1 MALDLNL
8 IITADASQATRALAS
23 VESGIK
29 KVEGAAKSTS
39 DPINKVTTS
48 VEKLAKAEVNLND
61 IAANGLPVWYNQ
73 QKAKTEALIASDKLA
88 IKEEALM
95 GRMAGLTTATGLSST
110 ALMGLVGATGAA
122 VIGATAFGAVLVKS
136 TSHYFQ
142 HAEATRDSRDALA
155 ELGKG
160 WESFQML
167 VGGAVLG
174 QGFSIVKPVDA
185 LNVALTYTGALIAL
199 RIEQAR
205 SLLNTLQLVAG
216 ALPGGA
222 MLQGLMA
229 MGDSALSQNGG
240 VVNPPM
246 HWRDP
251 VTGMTQEQLRAERD
265 IALAAERRRAAE
277 RAGQR
282 PRSPLAGGPGWM
294 FAPTTLPGSQVGI
307 PYAPWWPG
315 AIDGFRGPLPGTP
328 VLDNGPGFVNGFGGG
343 FLGGGYNGYLP
354 GATNVRFGGGGGGG
368 GFLGGFGGA
377 ANFGAGISNTIL
389 QAITGGG
396 SMVGGVGSYIGGGI
410 GGSIAKALTSGG
422 GLAIGGMAGGAL
434 NAILPGIGS
443 LLGPALGWL
452 GDKMFGPTDYELRKR
467 QEGQDRTSANA
478 MLNQPGLRGQWDMLG
493 GNMPFSFDF
502 LKTQAQHDPTRVS
515 GYLDEMIAKTDR
527 LTSAMERYGI
537 TWEELGD
544 QAQQSQIDAMAKTL
558 IEDFEILTLAGADVT
573 MVIEK
578 MGGSVQTF
586 IDAALRTG
594 SEVPAGMQPMI
605 EKMIEMGLLTDENGQ
620 AFTSLEDTGL
630 TFAKTM
636 TEGFDSIV
644 TAIGHL
650 AKALGYDIPEAID
663 KIPKEVEIDINYTER
678 GKPGSGPG
686 SGDNNPGGSSTDDSG
701 NQTQY
706 HSGGYVWPRFHRGGE
721 VPAILQA
728 GEFVMSKSAVNRIG
742 AGNLAR
748 LNRGGAGGNVS
759 VFISGSY
766 IDSERSAR
774 MVAEKVAKVYLRG

>member
-1 MALDLNL
+1 MALELKIDVELEGEGKAKAGL
-8 IITADASQATRALAS
+8 AAL
-23 VESGIK
+23 EQGIK
-29 KVEGAAKSTS
+29 RVEGAAKTGTPAIGKMSEAVQELATGET
-39 DPINKVTTS
+39 DLTKA
-48 VEKLAKAEVNLND
+48 VEKATK
-61 IAANGLPVWYNQ
+61 GLEFG
-73 QKAKTEALIASDKLA
+73 TEAYFKARRGALEQVQATDKLKIA
-88 IKEEALM
+88 QE
-95 GRMAGLTTATGLSST
+95 GLSVAT
-110 ALMGLVGATGAA
+110 LGTNAAMVAYVGAASAA
-122 VIGATAFGAVLVKS
+122 VIGATAFGAVIVKS
-136 TSHYFQ
+136 TYHYFQ
-142 HAEATRDSRDALA
+142 HAEATRDSREALA
-155 ELGKG
+155 ELATG

-240 VVNPPM
+240 VVNPPL
-246 HWRDP
+246 HWRDAN
-251 VTGMTQEQLRAERD
+251 GMTQEQLRAERD

-294 FAPTTLPGSQVGI
+294 FAPSDLPGSQVGI
-307 PYAPWWPG
+307 PYTPWWPG

-328 VLDNGPGFVNGFGGG
+328 VLDHGPGFMNGFGGG

-354 GATNVRFGGGGGGG
+354 GGTGWMGEQYRGSTRPGMFNNPFRRNGETGSQYGANMAQVGMGLYNGAMNVWDG
-368 GFLGGFGGA
+368 
-377 ANFGAGISNTIL
+377 
-389 QAITGGG
+389 TG
-396 SMVGGVGSYIGGGI
+396 
-410 GGSIAKALTSGG
+410 SGG
-422 GLAIGGMAGGAL
+422 TASRALQGGMAGFQAGA
-434 NAILPGIGS
+434 
-443 LLGPALGWL
+443 
-452 GDKMFGPTDYELRKR
+452 MFGPMGMMVGAGAGALVGLIRGLVGPTAYEQRVR
-467 QEGQDRTSANA
+467 QENSDRTSATA
-478 MLNQPGLRGQWDMLG
+478 MLSQPGLRGQWDMLG

>member
-1 MALDLNL
+1 
-8 IITADASQATRALAS
+8 

-110 ALMGLVGATGAA
+110 ALIGLVGATGAA
-122 VIGATAFGAVLVKS
+122 AIGATAFASVLVKS
-136 TSHYFQ
+136 TAHYFQ

-174 QGFSIVKPVDA
+174 QGFSIVKPVEA
-185 LNVALTYTGALIAL
+185 LNVALTYTGDLIAL
-199 RIEQAR
+199 RIDQAR
-205 SLLNTLQLVAG
+205 SLLTTLQLIAG
-216 ALPGGA
+216 ALPGGS
-222 MLQGLMA
+222 MLQGLMG
-229 MGDSALSQNGG
+229 MGDAALSQQNTRVATTGG
-240 VVNPPM
+240 AVPFLPEDLDM
-246 HWRDP
+246 
-251 VTGMTQEQLRAERD
+251 
-265 IALAAERRRAAE
+265 
-277 RAGQR
+277 
-282 PRSPLAGGPGWM
+282 LAGGPARFIQRQREQQRMADAMRRFYGGNLGPGWM
-294 FAPTTLPGSQVGI
+294 GMPGTLPGSSVGA
-307 PYAPWWPG
+307 PYTPWWPG
-315 AIDGFRGPLPGTP
+315 AIDGFRGPLPGSP

-354 GATNVRFGGGGGGG
+354 GATNVRFGGGRGGG

-396 SMVGGVGSYIGGGI
+396 SMVGGIGSYVGGGLGGMLGKSLGGMVGGI
-410 GGSIAKALTSGG
+410 G
-422 GLAIGGMAGGAL
+422 GGAL

-452 GDKMFGPTDYELRKR
+452 GNKMFGPTAYEQRVR
-467 QEGQDRTSANA
+467 QENTDRTSATA
-478 MLNQPGLRGQWDMLG
+478 MLSQPGLRGQWDMLG

-537 TWEELGD
+537 TWEQLGD
-544 QAQQSQIDAMAKTL
+544 QAQQSQIDQMAKTL

-573 MVIEK
+573 FVIEK

-663 KIPKEVEIDINYTER
+663 KIPKEVEIDINYRES

-686 SGDNNPGGSSTDDSG
+686 SGDNNPGGSSTDDPG

-706 HSGGYVWPRFHRGGE
+706 HTGGYVWPRFHRGGE

-728 GEFVMSKSAVNRIG
+728 GEFVMSRAAVNRIG

>member
-29 KVEGAAKSTS
+29 KVEGAAKSTT

-110 ALMGLVGATGAA
+110 ALIGLVGATGAA
-122 VIGATAFGAVLVKS
+122 AIGATAFASVLVKS
-136 TSHYFQ
+136 TAHYFQ

-174 QGFSIVKPVDA
+174 QGFSIVKPVEA

-199 RIEQAR
+199 RIDQAR
-205 SLLNTLQLVAG
+205 SLLTTLQLVAG

-222 MLQGLMA
+222 MLQGLMG
-229 MGDSALSQNGG
+229 MGDSALTSPNTRVATTGG
-240 VVNPPM
+240 PA
-246 HWRDP
+246 P
-251 VTGMTQEQLRAERD
+251 VLPEVLD
-265 IALAAERRRAAE
+265 W
-277 RAGQR
+277 
-282 PRSPLAGGPGWM
+282 LAGGPARFTSRNNQEQRDAEARAKRMAGIGRDWI
-294 FAPTTLPGSQVGI
+294 PRLPYQRPDLNYGLDSLTRYIDPGIRPDFNGFGPRSYSPRAIWEMRNGSSG
-307 PYAPWWPG
+307 PPDPWLE
-315 AIDGFRGPLPGTP
+315 PLPQSGRFGAF
-328 VLDNGPGFVNGFGGG
+328 LSGAFGGAAGFGGG
-343 FLGGGYNGYLP
+343 L
-354 GATNVRFGGGGGGG
+354 A
-368 GFLGGFGGA
+368 
-377 ANFGAGISNTIL
+377 NTIL
-389 QAITGGG
+389 QAVTGGG
-396 SMVGGVGSYIGGGI
+396 SMVQGVGSYIGGG
-410 GGSIAKALTSGG
+410 L
-422 GLAIGGMAGGAL
+422 GGMLGKSLGDMVGGIGGGAL

-452 GDKMFGPTDYELRKR
+452 GDKMFGPTAYEQRVR

-478 MLNQPGLRGQWDMLG
+478 MLSQPGLRGQWDMLG

-537 TWEELGD
+537 TWEQLGD
-544 QAQQSQIDAMAKTL
+544 QAQQSQIDQMAKTL

-573 MVIEK
+573 FVIEK
-578 MGGSVQTF
+578 MGGSVQQF

-605 EKMIEMGLLTDENGQ
+605 EKMIEMGLLTDENGE

-636 TEGFDSIV
+636 TEGFESIV

-663 KIPKEVEIDINYTER
+663 KIPKEVEIDVNYRENGR
-678 GKPGSGPG
+678 PGSGPG
-686 SGDNNPGGSSTDDSG
+686 SGDNNPGGATTDDPG

-728 GEFVMSKSAVNRIG
+728 GEFVMSRAAVNRIG
-742 AGNLAR
+742 AGTLAR

>member
-307 PYAPWWPG
+307 PYTPWWPG
-315 AIDGFRGPLPGTP
+315 AIDGFRGPLPGSP
-328 VLDNGPGFVNGFGGG
+328 VLDHGPGFINGFGGG

-354 GATNVRFGGGGGGG
+354 GGTGWMGEQYRGSTRPGMFNNPFRRNGETGSQYGANMAQVGMGLYNGAMNVWDG
-368 GFLGGFGGA
+368 
-377 ANFGAGISNTIL
+377 
-389 QAITGGG
+389 TG
-396 SMVGGVGSYIGGGI
+396 
-410 GGSIAKALTSGG
+410 SGG
-422 GLAIGGMAGGAL
+422 TASRALQGGMAGFQAGA
-434 NAILPGIGS
+434 
-443 LLGPALGWL
+443 
-452 GDKMFGPTDYELRKR
+452 MFGPMGMMVGAGAGALVGLIRGLVGPTAYEQRVR
-467 QEGQDRTSANA
+467 QENSDRTSATA
-478 MLNQPGLRGQWDMLG
+478 MLSQPGLRGQWDMLG
-493 GNMPFSFDF
+493 GTMPFSFDF

-728 GEFVMSKSAVNRIG
+728 GEFVMSRAAVNRIG

-748 LNRGGAGGNVS
+748 LNRGGAAGNVS